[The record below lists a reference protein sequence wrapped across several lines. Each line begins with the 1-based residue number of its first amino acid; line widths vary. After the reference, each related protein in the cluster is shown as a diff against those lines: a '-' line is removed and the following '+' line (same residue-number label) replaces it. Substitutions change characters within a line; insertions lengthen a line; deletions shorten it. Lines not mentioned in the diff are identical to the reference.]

1 MDKSDLLIIIP
12 KHVFFYKYI
21 AKLGYQVCDPYY
33 GHSIIFRIFRE
44 IFFRLGLPG
53 KSLWYN
59 KNAVLKIKYIVL
71 FEPLL
76 TVDYINWLLK
86 KNPESKFIL
95 IYANKVDASISPNRI
110 DRSLVD
116 LWTIDKD
123 DAKKYN
129 MHLYEGGEYFPQWKV
144 TKENPIYDVF
154 YIGKDKNRLQKLRK
168 IESDLHAHGAKTMFY
183 ITWPR
188 GWQKKD
194 DGIHKPFLPYEKV
207 LDYIGK
213 SRAVLHLLDGAQNGL
228 TIRIQESL
236 IHKIKLITD
245 DASIVEYDF
254 YNPNNIFILGKD
266 DMSNLRHFLDTPY
279 EDVQSDFYKHAFFN
293 EKIDEVI
300 NGCK

>member
-1 MDKSDLLIIIP
+1 MDKSDLLIIVP
-12 KHVFFYKYI
+12 KHGFFYRHI

-33 GHSIIFRIFRE
+33 GNSFIFRIFRE
-44 IFFRLGLPG
+44 IFFRLRLPG
-53 KSLWYN
+53 KSFWYN
-59 KNAVLKIKYIVL
+59 RKAVSKIKYIVL

-76 TVDYINWLLK
+76 TADYIKWLLK

-95 IYANKVDASISPNRI
+95 IYANKVETSISPNRI

-116 LWTIDKD
+116 LWTFDKD
-123 DAKKYN
+123 DSEKYK
-129 MHLYEGGEYFPQWKV
+129 MHLYEGGIYFPQWKV

-168 IESDLHAHGAKTMFY
+168 IESDLHDHGAKTMFY

-194 DGIHKPFLPYEKV
+194 DGIHKPCIPYENV

-213 SRAVLHLLDGAQNGL
+213 SRAILHLLDGAQNGI
-228 TIRIQESL
+228 TIRMLESL
-236 IHKIKLITD
+236 IHKVKLITD
-245 DASIVEYDF
+245 YTSIVKYDF

-266 DMSNLRHFLDTPY
+266 DMRNLRHFLDTPY

-293 EKIDEVI
+293 QMLDEII